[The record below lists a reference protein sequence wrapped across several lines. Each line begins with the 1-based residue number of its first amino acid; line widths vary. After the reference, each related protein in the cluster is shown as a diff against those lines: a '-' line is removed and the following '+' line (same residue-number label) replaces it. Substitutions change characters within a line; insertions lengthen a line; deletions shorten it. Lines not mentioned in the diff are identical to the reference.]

1 MSELDERMDAL
12 RTKQAEHAKDAD
24 RLGQVFADVF
34 GTESGREA
42 LAHLVKRFD
51 LLGRVHIAT
60 ERGEVNAIRAG
71 IRDGERAVVGHILQL
86 CRKGNPQYILPL

>member
-1 MSELDERMDAL
+1 MNELDARMEEL
-12 RTKQAEHAKDAD
+12 RKKQKEHAKDVD

-34 GTESGREA
+34 STESGREA

-51 LLGRVHIAT
+51 LLGRVHVAT
-60 ERGEVNAIRAG
+60 DRGEVNAIRAG
-71 IRDGERAVVGHILQL
+71 IRDGERAVVGHILKL